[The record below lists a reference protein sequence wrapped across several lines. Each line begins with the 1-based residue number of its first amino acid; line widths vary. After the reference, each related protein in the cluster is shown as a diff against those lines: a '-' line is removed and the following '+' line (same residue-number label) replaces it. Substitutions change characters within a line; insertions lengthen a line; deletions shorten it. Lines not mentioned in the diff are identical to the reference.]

1 MGGQPTCTDART
13 TYRGGTMTSSNIDRE
28 DIDDA
33 SSRAWRKTL
42 DRTRGERQQR
52 GEQYQPRHRREHD
65 DGELPA
71 TGTTTHE
78 RTESPPPSLKWEFP
92 FRYGTLRAALGPI
105 APWLSR

>member
-1 MGGQPTCTDART
+1 
-13 TYRGGTMTSSNIDRE
+13 MTSSNIERE
-28 DIDDA
+28 DITAA

-65 DGELPA
+65 DDDELQA

-92 FRYGTLRAALGPI
+92 FLHGALRAAVGPI
-105 APWLSR
+105 VPWRSR